1 MRTVISEATLEADFG
16 GCGPREVEG
25 GPQAWNQEVQG
36 HRDPWGRGQPSGDMH
51 IGSDGH
57 QPPCSVLSLGLLVLP
72 SSPTPKLSQEAQLVA
87 LSGSLMSTQ
96 RSKSTH
102 SPGQMLCPH
111 HSSQASEKCINHPT
125 EMGSRQEGEG
135 LLLSQSLG
143 ET

>member
-16 GCGPREVEG
+16 GCGLREVEG

-72 SSPTPKLSQEAQLVA
+72 SPPHPQAPTGGPARSSVRFPHEHAEEQIQSQPRANALPSPFIT
-87 LSGSLMSTQ
+87 GF
-96 RSKSTH
+96 R
-102 SPGQMLCPH
+102 
-111 HSSQASEKCINHPT
+111 
-125 EMGSRQEGEG
+125 EMH
-135 LLLSQSLG
+135 
-143 ET
+143 